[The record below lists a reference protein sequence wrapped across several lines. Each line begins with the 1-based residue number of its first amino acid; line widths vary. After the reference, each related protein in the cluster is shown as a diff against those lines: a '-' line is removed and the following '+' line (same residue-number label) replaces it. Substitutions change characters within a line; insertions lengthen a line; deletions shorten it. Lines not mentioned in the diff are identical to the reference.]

1 MMRALIMKKSSGA
14 LVACFAGLVF
24 ALPGGACADIVGF
37 DNGANFT
44 VNSSAGLPPTISNG
58 VLPITNNNVGET
70 HTVFYNTPQSDN
82 YFVANFIYQAS
93 GNKAA
98 EGVAFV
104 LQNSTTTPP
113 GVGPHALGIGGAGL
127 GYIGISPSVA
137 FEMNINSQNTM
148 GIALGLNGSNVGP
161 YTAPG
166 SINLASGDRI
176 GVRLSYNPGSLSAV
190 LTDLDNASIPSF
202 STNFAVNIPTVVLGP
217 TAFVGFTGATGAST
231 SIQTL
236 SGFTF
241 SVPEPSA
248 IIMGATSCVVG
259 LCTWC
264 CARRRRKPA

>member
-1 MMRALIMKKSSGA
+1 MMRALIMKKSSVA

-24 ALPGGACADIVGF
+24 ALSGGAGAAIVGF

-44 VNSSAGLPPTISNG
+44 QNDSGAPGVPIANG
-58 VLPITNNNVGET
+58 VLTITNNKVGEA
-70 HTVFYNTPQSDN
+70 HTAFYNTPQIVTTFS
-82 YFVANFIYQAS
+82 ANFIYQAS

-113 GVGPHALGIGGAGL
+113 GVGPNALGFGGAGL
-127 GYIGISPSVA
+127 GYFGISPSVA

-148 GIALGLNGSNVGP
+148 GIALGLNGSIGP
-161 YTAPG
+161 YTPTG

-176 GVRLSYNPGSLSAV
+176 GVSLGYGAGSLLAV
-190 LTDLDNASIPSF
+190 LTDLDNPSTPSF
-202 STNFAVNIPTVVLGP
+202 SKTFAVNVPTVVGGS
-217 TAFVGFTGATGAST
+217 TAFVGFTGATGAAT
-231 SIQTL
+231 SIQTI

-241 SVPEPSA
+241 IPEPSS
-248 IIMGATSCVVG
+248 IIMAATSCLVG

-264 CARRRRKPA
+264 RSRRRRKPA